1 MTPTNTLLE
10 EAIEAW
16 GDARQGVIAEARN
29 IPPSRFDF
37 RPTPEMRS
45 VAGLVSH
52 IVETG
57 LMWSNELTRPTAD
70 FTRKSFPGF
79 IRHYASGVGRAH
91 AKGEL
96 LRLLTSSY
104 RAGVKQIREA
114 GEVRMLQ
121 EVRRFDGE
129 RGTRLT
135 WMHHG
140 IAHEE
145 YHRAQIALYARLL
158 GRTPALTRLI
168 HGA

>member
-1 MTPTNTLLE
+1 MPTNTLLE

-16 GDARQGVIAEARN
+16 GGARQGVIAEAGN
-29 IPPSRFDF
+29 IPPGDFDF
-37 RPTPEMRS
+37 RPTPRIRS
-45 VAGLVSH
+45 VAELVSH
-52 IVETG
+52 IIDTG
-57 LMWSNELTRPTAD
+57 LMWTNELTRPTAD
-70 FTRKSFPGF
+70 FTRKSFPAF
-79 IRHYASGVGRAH
+79 IRHYGGRVGHPRS
-91 AKGEL
+91 KTEL
-96 LRLLTSSY
+96 LRLLKSSH

-121 EVRRFDGE
+121 YVRRFDGE

-168 HGA
+168 QGT

>member
-1 MTPTNTLLE
+1 MPTNTLLE
-10 EAIEAW
+10 EAIDAW

-29 IPPSRFDF
+29 IPPGAFAY
-37 RPTPEMRS
+37 RPTPEARS
-45 VAGLVSH
+45 VAELVTH
-52 IVETG
+52 IIDTG

-70 FTRKSFPGF
+70 FTRKSFPTF
-79 IRHYASGVGRAH
+79 IKHYASRGRQPRS
-91 AKGEL
+91 KTDL
-96 LRLLTSSY
+96 LSLLKSSH
-104 RAGVKQIREA
+104 RTGVKQICEA
-114 GEVRMLQ
+114 GEVGMLQ
-121 EVRRFDGE
+121 HVRRFDGE

-168 HGA
+168 EGG

>member
-1 MTPTNTLLE
+1 MLTNTLLE

-29 IPPSRFDF
+29 IPPGEFNF
-37 RPTPEMRS
+37 RPRPEVRS
-45 VAGLVSH
+45 VAELVSH
-52 IVETG
+52 IIETG

-70 FTRKSFPGF
+70 FTRKSFPAF
-79 IRHYASGVGRAH
+79 IRHYGSGVGRAR

-96 LRLLTSSY
+96 IRLLRSSHQ
-104 RAGVKQIREA
+104 AGAKQIREA

-121 EVRRFDGE
+121 YVRRFDGA

-145 YHRAQIALYARLL
+145 YHRAQVALYARLL

-168 HGA
+168 YEG

>member
-1 MTPTNTLLE
+1 MMPNTLLE
-10 EAIEAW
+10 EAVEAW

-29 IPPSRFDF
+29 IPPSRFNF

-45 VAGLVSH
+45 VAELVSH

-70 FTRKSFPGF
+70 FTRKSFPAF
-79 IRHYASGVGRAH
+79 IRHYAGGLGRAH
-91 AKGEL
+91 TKGEL
-96 LRLLTSSY
+96 LRLLRSSY
-104 RAGVKQIREA
+104 RAGAKQIREA
-114 GEVRMLQ
+114 GELRMLQ
-121 EVRRFDGE
+121 YVRRFDGE

-168 HGA
+168 HGG

>member
-1 MTPTNTLLE
+1 MPTRTLLD

-29 IPPSRFDF
+29 IPPSAFDF

-45 VAGLVSH
+45 VAELVLH

-70 FTRKSFPGF
+70 FTRKSFPAF
-79 IRHYASGVGRAH
+79 IKHYARGVDRVR

-96 LRLLTSSY
+96 VRLLTSSY
-104 RAGVKQIREA
+104 RAGVKRIREA

-121 EVRRFDGE
+121 YVRRFDGE
-129 RGTRLT
+129 RGTRLS

-140 IAHEE
+140 VAHEE

-168 HGA
+168 HGG

>member
-1 MTPTNTLLE
+1 MPTTTLLD

-29 IPPSRFDF
+29 IPPSAFDF

-45 VAGLVSH
+45 VAELVSH

-70 FTRKSFPGF
+70 FTRKSFPAF
-79 IRHYASGVGRAH
+79 IRHYASGVGRAR

-104 RAGVKQIREA
+104 RAGATQIREA

-121 EVRRFDGE
+121 YVRRFDGE
-129 RGTRLT
+129 HGTRLT

-140 IAHEE
+140 VAHEE

-168 HGA
+168 NGV

>member
-1 MTPTNTLLE
+1 MPTTTLLD

-29 IPPSRFDF
+29 IPPSAFDF

-45 VAGLVSH
+45 VAELVSH

-70 FTRKSFPGF
+70 FFPAF
-79 IRHYASGVGRAH
+79 IEHYASGVGRAR

-96 LRLLTSSY
+96 VRLLTSSY
-104 RAGVKQIREA
+104 RAGAKRIREA

-121 EVRRFDGE
+121 YVRRFDGE
-129 RGTRLT
+129 RGTRLS

-140 IAHEE
+140 VAHEE

-168 HGA
+168 HGG

>member
-1 MTPTNTLLE
+1 MPTNTLLE

-16 GDARQGVIAEARN
+16 GDARQGVIAEAKN
-29 IPPSRFDF
+29 IPPRGFEF
-37 RPTPEMRS
+37 RPTPDVRS
-45 VAGLVSH
+45 VAELVTH

-57 LMWSNELTRPTAD
+57 CMWTNELTRPTAD
-70 FTRKSFPGF
+70 FTRKSFPAF
-79 IRHYASGVGRAH
+79 IKHYARGVDQART
-91 AKGEL
+91 KGAL
-96 LRLLTSSY
+96 LRLLRSSH
-104 RAGVKQIREA
+104 RAGATQIREA

-121 EVRRFDGE
+121 YVRHFDGA

-168 HGA
+168 EGS

>member
-1 MTPTNTLLE
+1 MPTNTLLE

-16 GDARQGVIAEARN
+16 EDARQGVIAEVRN

-37 RPTPEMRS
+37 RPTPDVRS
-45 VAGLVSH
+45 VAELATH

-57 LMWSNELTRPTAD
+57 LMWTNELTRPTAD
-70 FTRKSFPGF
+70 FTRKSFPAF
-79 IRHYASGVGRAH
+79 IRQYRGEVGQASS
-91 AKGEL
+91 KTEL
-96 LRLLTSSY
+96 LRLLRSSG
-104 RAGVKQIREA
+104 RAGAKQIREA
-114 GEVRMLQ
+114 GEVPMLQ
-121 EVRRFDGE
+121 YVRRFDGV

-145 YHRAQIALYARLL
+145 YHRTQIALYARLL

-168 HGA
+168 EGG